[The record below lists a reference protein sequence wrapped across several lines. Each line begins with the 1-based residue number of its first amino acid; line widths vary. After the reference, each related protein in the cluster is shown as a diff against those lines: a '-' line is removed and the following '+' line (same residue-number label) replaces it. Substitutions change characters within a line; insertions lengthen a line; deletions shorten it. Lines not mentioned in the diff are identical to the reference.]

1 MKSLTNYLR
10 LLVFICALMTGAI
23 GGATAGKVTGVA
35 GAFNQPTIQRHAIA
49 MTKSAV
55 WRISPAKSGRAA
67 ETKSTDIQADPP
79 PEGINN
85 GQRNLLVAWVDRL
98 DSASPRL
105 EGLWLILFVP
115 DSPSLT
121 WLPLYPAGLI
131 GNIAGSSSWVADFHL
146 TPDGKLDPQFVA
158 DLRSKDVWWNNYL
171 AIDEAGLVEI
181 VNRNLNANEDPAIT
195 PQPNAGLRIISNMP
209 LAWEDPAGALN
220 AQFDLLDRFCLP
232 PTASIHAASAADLI
246 GPLDHHLI
254 TNLRADEILSIW
266 NNLRLTGGHLCKFPT
281 RSLPNDS
288 HPQP

>member
-10 LLVFICALMTGAI
+10 LLVFIASLLTGVI
-23 GGATAGKVTGVA
+23 GGATAGRVTGVA
-35 GAFNQPTIQRHAIA
+35 GAFTQPAIQRHAIA
-49 MTKSAV
+49 LTKSAA
-55 WRISPAKSGRAA
+55 WRISPAKSGHAA
-67 ETKSTDIQADPP
+67 ETIFTDVQADPP
-79 PEGINN
+79 PQGINN

-98 DSASPRL
+98 DSASSRL

-115 DSPSLT
+115 NSPSLT

-131 GNIAGSSSWVADFHL
+131 ENIDGNPQWVADFRL

-171 AIDEAGLVEI
+171 VIDETGLVEI
-181 VNRNLNANEDPAIT
+181 INRNLNASEDPAIT
-195 PQPNAGLRIISNMP
+195 PQPDAGVRIIANMP
-209 LAWEDPAGALN
+209 LAWEDPAEALK

-232 PTASIHAASAADLI
+232 PSASTPAANAADLV

-254 TNLRADEILSIW
+254 TNLQADEILSIW
-266 NNLRLTGGHLCKFPT
+266 NNLRLTGGRLCKFPT
-281 RSLPNDS
+281 RSLLNVN